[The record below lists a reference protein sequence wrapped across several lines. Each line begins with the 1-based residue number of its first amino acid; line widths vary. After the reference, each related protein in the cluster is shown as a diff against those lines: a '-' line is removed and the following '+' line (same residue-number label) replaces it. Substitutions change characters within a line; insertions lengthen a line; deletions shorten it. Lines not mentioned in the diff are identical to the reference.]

1 MYVWLPHQTLLWP
14 ETHNNTYLSRVNY
27 TTGAVMVMGKNWQR
41 PGLPK
46 NSKTGMNVEMN
57 LPRCP
62 KGLLQFKNLEI
73 IGFSEIFVENL

>member
-1 MYVWLPHQTLLWP
+1 
-14 ETHNNTYLSRVNY
+14 
-27 TTGAVMVMGKNWQR
+27 MVMGKNWQR